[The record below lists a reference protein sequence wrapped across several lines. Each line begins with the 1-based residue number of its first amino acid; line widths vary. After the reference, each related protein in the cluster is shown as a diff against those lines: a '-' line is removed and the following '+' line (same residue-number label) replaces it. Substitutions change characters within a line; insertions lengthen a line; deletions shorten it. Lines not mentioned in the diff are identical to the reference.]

1 MLNNLYKKLIL
12 DHPWLCLAATLAIVG
27 FFCFQIPKFKLDASA
42 DSLVLENDQA
52 LRYYR
57 HIASQYDSNDYLVLT
72 YTPHKDLFSKPSLAI
87 LKRISSDLQS
97 LKGVESVFSILNAPL
112 LFSPETPLANLS
124 NNLRTM
130 QTPGTNKKLARKE
143 FMTNPIYSKQL
154 LSQDGK
160 TTAIIINLPI
170 DLKLRKVQKR
180 RADLVQK
187 KYKQSLT
194 KAEEKE
200 LEQVEANYR
209 KLSTSLT
216 QKQDKTVDNIRK
228 VMNKYRGQATMY
240 LGGVPMIVHDM
251 ISYVRNDILIFG
263 IGVFIFLVLT
273 MSIIFRKLRWIIIPM
288 ICCFAAALTMMG
300 ALGIMDWRVT
310 VISSNFIS
318 LMLIIT
324 MSLTIHLIVEY
335 RELCAIHPEAS
346 QKELLAETVRNKTL
360 PCLYTTMTTIAA
372 FVSLL
377 VSSIRPVMDFGLMMT
392 VGLVVSFILSFL
404 IFPAAAMLLPR
415 ENMTATNDNSVPFTM
430 IFATFTKKH
439 GKLIIGVSLALTAL
453 SFMGMDRL
461 VVENRFIDYFRKSTE
476 IYQGMKLIDQKLG
489 GTTPL
494 DVIID
499 FHNKPAPAAKTK
511 DTKNSEE
518 DLLLN
523 DFGDEA
529 SNGAE
534 KKKTASSYGSWF
546 TSYKMERLEKIQDYL
561 NRLPDIGKVQSIA
574 TFVKVATRLN
584 DGISLDNYELSILFD
599 KLPEKIRN
607 LLVNPYVSV
616 AANQARITMRVM
628 ESDKNL
634 SREKLLKNI
643 KNFLIQKMHFEPKQ
657 IHFTNMLVLYNNMLQ
672 SLFRSQILTIG
683 ATFLCILLMFV
694 ILFRSFFVAII
705 ALLPNMLPAAIV
717 LGTMGWI
724 DLPLDLMTI
733 TIASITIGIAV
744 DDTIHYV
751 HRFKEEFKKDRN
763 YLASMERCHGSI
775 GKAMYYTSVTIVI
788 GFSIL
793 VCSNFKPTI
802 YFGLF
807 TGFAMVAALLS
818 ALILL
823 PKLIV
828 MWKPFGPEGEISAKK

>member
-1 MLNNLYKKLIL
+1 
-12 DHPWLCLAATLAIVG
+12 
-27 FFCFQIPKFKLDASA
+27 
-42 DSLVLENDQA
+42 
-52 LRYYR
+52 
-57 HIASQYDSNDYLVLT
+57 
-72 YTPHKDLFSKPSLAI
+72 
-87 LKRISSDLQS
+87 
-97 LKGVESVFSILNAPL
+97 
-112 LFSPETPLANLS
+112 
-124 NNLRTM
+124 
-130 QTPGTNKKLARKE
+130 
-143 FMTNPIYSKQL
+143 
-154 LSQDGK
+154 
-160 TTAIIINLPI
+160 
-170 DLKLRKVQKR
+170 
-180 RADLVQK
+180 
-187 KYKQSLT
+187 
-194 KAEEKE
+194 
-200 LEQVEANYR
+200 
-209 KLSTSLT
+209 
-216 QKQDKTVDNIRK
+216 
-228 VMNKYRGQATMY
+228 
-240 LGGVPMIVHDM
+240 
-251 ISYVRNDILIFG
+251 
-263 IGVFIFLVLT
+263 
-273 MSIIFRKLRWIIIPM
+273 
-288 ICCFAAALTMMG
+288 
-300 ALGIMDWRVT
+300 
-310 VISSNFIS
+310 
-318 LMLIIT
+318 
-324 MSLTIHLIVEY
+324 
-335 RELCAIHPEAS
+335 
-346 QKELLAETVRNKTL
+346 
-360 PCLYTTMTTIAA
+360 
-372 FVSLL
+372 
-377 VSSIRPVMDFGLMMT
+377 
-392 VGLVVSFILSFL
+392 
-404 IFPAAAMLLPR
+404 
-415 ENMTATNDNSVPFTM
+415 
-430 IFATFTKKH
+430 
-439 GKLIIGVSLALTAL
+439 
-453 SFMGMDRL
+453 
-461 VVENRFIDYFRKSTE
+461 
-476 IYQGMKLIDQKLG
+476 
-489 GTTPL
+489 
-494 DVIID
+494 
-499 FHNKPAPAAKTK
+499 
-511 DTKNSEE
+511 
-518 DLLLN
+518 
-523 DFGDEA
+523 
-529 SNGAE
+529 
-534 KKKTASSYGSWF
+534 
-546 TSYKMERLEKIQDYL
+546 MERLEKIQDYL